1 MASRFLREDAS
12 AAAAELEYDD
22 RLIGDLVT
30 FRDGFGQLFPGDD
43 GSGIHGIQGTIGPRA
58 ARFGLRA
65 PAQLDAARYLCP
77 DVGPLNEAV
86 DERPLL
92 LGNEEFPRHLTLE

>member
-1 MASRFLREDAS
+1 MASRFLREDAR
-12 AAAAELEYDD
+12 AAAAELERDD
-22 RLIGDLVT
+22 RLIGDRVAPRHGL
-30 FRDGFGQLFPGDD
+30 GQLFARDD
-43 GSGIHGIQGTIGPRA
+43 GPRVHGIQRTIRAGA

-65 PAQLDAARYLCP
+65 PAQLDTARPLRL

-92 LGNEEFPRHLTLE
+92 LRDEKFARHLALE